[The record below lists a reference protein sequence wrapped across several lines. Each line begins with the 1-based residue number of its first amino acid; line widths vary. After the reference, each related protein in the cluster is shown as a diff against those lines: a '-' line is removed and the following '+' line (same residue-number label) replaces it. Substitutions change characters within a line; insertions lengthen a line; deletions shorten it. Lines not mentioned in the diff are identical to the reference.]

1 MLYYHDIP
9 PIFNE
14 KSRVLILGTF
24 PSVKS
29 RERAFYYSHG
39 QNRFWPLMAR
49 LLDEEVPGS
58 EEEKTDLLLRS
69 GIALWDVIRSCEIV
83 NSSDASIRNVTPNN
97 IIPILVQA
105 PIERVFANGKWAEKL
120 YKKHI
125 YPSIGREIILLPSTS
140 PANASY
146 NMDRLVEAWQIIC
159 K

>member
-49 LLDEEVPGS
+49 LLGEEVPGS
-58 EEEKTDLLLRS
+58 EEEKTAALAALKSAS
-69 GIALWDVIRSCEIV
+69 GFIR
-83 NSSDASIRNVTPNN
+83 
-97 IIPILVQA
+97 
-105 PIERVFANGKWAEKL
+105 
-120 YKKHI
+120 
-125 YPSIGREIILLPSTS
+125 REISARLNLRITPEFTFVL
-140 PANASY
+140 
-146 NMDRLVEAWQIIC
+146 DRSVDYGIRINDLISKIN
-159 K
+159 KGDL